1 MKKLFLS
8 TLAFITLGL
17 QAQTIQVWDLG
28 AEQLD
33 AATYQNML
41 TVDEIN
47 SWFTEA
53 PGSKGVTVSNIT
65 ASEGINFKFVGA
77 GKSNHRLRSDNKALT
92 RYDEK
97 TKKDA
102 DGVIYHGFIYSN
114 AGSNTG
120 VYVEQNYEVGDK
132 IEFIVGSN
140 GGAQTYVLESPSGTK
155 QEGKFTAAAQA
166 EKLTFYIAEPGAHKL
181 YGTDEKLV
189 VCRIYRTPALMVNV
203 SGSITAPAD
212 IPADYQLRFTNTAS
226 HAQYDVTP
234 AGATYNISL
243 AANAEYEISLINANG
258 YVVSEGKQFT
268 LNNETLTH
276 DLVIKAIDLCTISG
290 NVTGL
295 TAEEL
300 AKLELSFEIPADKIY
315 QPEYTLNADAT
326 YSIQVEK
333 GVEYTIHSLNVND
346 YALPFTTISAD
357 ADKSLDLAFALK
369 PQYAITIVP
378 TGATVAELVAAQF
391 TFTNLN
397 EEGYVYTFT
406 GTDNILLRDGV
417 YSVKVSNTGIWT
429 QLLTSNLKVAGANVN
444 KTIDFTA
451 EVSSWNFAD
460 ADFTEGNYTSSAE
473 TYNYKTLQF
482 TGAKRDKTYLAAN
495 NGAQILIPVKGA
507 SNITI
512 KACYQYSLYIGE
524 DSIATAK
531 TGSTSQID
539 VFTYAY
545 DGPAGV
551 VTLETKGTT
560 YLCAIEVTPVVAYKA
575 EITVGAGKDYATL
588 NEALAAIRSMTRK
601 AGERVTVFI
610 EPGNYEEMLKI
621 DVNEVTFK
629 NASATPSIALK
640 DGGVNIDANA
650 VRITGYYGHGYDYYS
665 MGTNYMWDE
674 RTLQI
679 NKENGY
685 ASVVNGG
692 GSSSTF
698 WNATVIVSAKDFHA
712 ENIIFEN
719 SFNQYISKKES
730 EDIVVEAAGSKGIR
744 PTDVANTSVQERSFR
759 ERACAL
765 AFTKTADRAWLDNCC
780 IVGRQ
785 DALYGD
791 NGVRV
796 AVNGGRLLGACDYL
810 FGGMILVCKNTD
822 LAMLVTSDGNDVAY
836 ITASKNN
843 TGRGYLFWECN
854 VVSAIPEVE
863 MVETTS
869 AKAGLWGRPWD
880 AKGEA
885 VFYKTEV
892 GTTPAGKSLIQP
904 AGWNDGLVAGGSPN
918 SIEYGTI
925 ETSGEDNSAA
935 RVTWAKVLTEPTLP
949 DGTEITL
956 RNFTHG
962 SDQWNPF
969 NETDDTAIDNINIDD
984 LNAQV
989 MVNNQNLQIT
999 TLMPTQAFIYTID
1012 GRQVVAQNIQDEA
1025 NFQLA
1030 SGIYVVL
1037 LQNEQGK
1044 KVLKLI
1050 L

>member
-1 MKKLFLS
+1 MKKLFIAA
-8 TLAFITLGL
+8 LALFTTGLL

-53 PGSKGVTVSNIT
+53 PATTGVTVSNIT
-65 ASEGINFKFVGA
+65 ASEVINFKFIGG

-92 RYDEK
+92 RYDDK

-114 AGSNTG
+114 AGSNTA
-120 VYVEQNYEVGDK
+120 VYIEQNYEVGDK

-155 QEGKFTAAAQA
+155 QEGKYTAAAQA
-166 EKLTFYIAEPGAHKL
+166 EKLTFYIAEAGMHKL

-189 VCRIYRTPALMVNV
+189 VCRIYRTPALMINV
-203 SGSITAPAD
+203 SGTIT
-212 IPADYQLRFTNTAS
+212 IPAGIPSDYQLRFTNTAS
-226 HAQYDVTP
+226 KAQYDVTP
-234 AGATYNISL
+234 TGTTYSISL
-243 AANAEYEISLINANG
+243 AANAEYEISLVNANG
-258 YVVSEGKQFT
+258 YIVSDGKQFILKT
-268 LNNETLTH
+268 ETLTH
-276 DLVIKAIDLCTISG
+276 DLVIKAVDLCTISG
-290 NVTGL
+290 NITGL
-295 TAEEL
+295 TAAEL
-300 AKLELSFEIPADKIY
+300 AKLKLSFEIPADKIY

-333 GVEYTIHSLNVND
+333 GIKYTIHSLNVND
-346 YALPFTTISAD
+346 YTLPFTTISAD
-357 ADKSLDLAFALK
+357 TDKSLDLAFMLK
-369 PQYAITIVP
+369 PQYDITIVP
-378 TGATVAELVAAQF
+378 TGATLSDLAEAQF
-391 TFTNLN
+391 IFTNLN

-406 GTDNILLRDGV
+406 GTTNIKLRDGI
-417 YSVKVSNTGIWT
+417 YAVKVSNTGAWT
-429 QLLTSNLKVAGANVN
+429 QRLTSNLKVAGANVS
-444 KTIDFTA
+444 KTIDFT
-451 EVSSWNFAD
+451 
-460 ADFTEGNYTSSAE
+460 TT
-473 TYNYKTLQF
+473 TT
-482 TGAKRDKTYLAAN
+482 AA
-495 NGAQILIPVKGA
+495 
-507 SNITI
+507 
-512 KACYQYSLYIGE
+512 
-524 DSIATAK
+524 
-531 TGSTSQID
+531 ID
-539 VFTYAY
+539 
-545 DGPAGV
+545 
-551 VTLETKGTT
+551 
-560 YLCAIEVTPVVAYKA
+560 YKA
-575 EITVGAGKDYATL
+575 KITVGKGKDYATI
-588 NEALAAIRSMTRK
+588 NEALIAIRSMTRK
-601 AGERVTVFI
+601 TGERVTVLI

-629 NASATPSIALK
+629 NAATNPSIALK
-640 DGGVNIDANA
+640 DSGVNIDVNA

-674 RTLQI
+674 RTLQV

-730 EDIVVEAAGSKGIR
+730 EDIVVEAAGSKGAR
-744 PTDVANTSVQERSFR
+744 PTDVANTSVQERRFR

-780 IVGRQ
+780 VVGRQ

-810 FGGMILVCKNTD
+810 FGGMILVCKNTK
-822 LAMLVTSDGNDVAY
+822 LAMLVTADNNDVTY
-836 ITASKNN
+836 ITASKNT
-843 TGRGYLFWECN
+843 TGRGYLFWECD
-854 VVSAIPEVE
+854 VISAIPEVDMTE
-863 MVETTS
+863 KTS

-885 VFYKTEV
+885 VFYKTKV

-904 AGWNDGLVAGGSPN
+904 AGWNDGLVAGGSSN
-918 SIEYGTI
+918 CIEYGTI
-925 ETSGEDNSAA
+925 EASGEDNSAA
-935 RVTWAKVLTEPTLP
+935 RVAWAQVLTEPTLP
-949 DGTEITL
+949 DGTKITL

-969 NETDDTAIDNINIDD
+969 NETDDTAVDNITIDS

-989 MVNNQNLQIT
+989 TVNNQNLQIT
-999 TLMPTQAFIYTID
+999 VSTLTQAFIYTID
-1012 GRQVVAQNIQDEA
+1012 GRQLLAQNIQDEA
-1025 NFQLA
+1025 NMQLA
-1030 SGIYVVL
+1030 SGIYIVL
-1037 LQNEQGK
+1037 LQNKQGK
-1044 KVLKLI
+1044 QALKVVL
-1050 L
+1050 